1 MFMFCFLLLNNSGE
15 KGKDQPKDEAA
26 AGSCA
31 GLQQG
36 NRKAHMVAIPK
47 LAVT

>member
-1 MFMFCFLLLNNSGE
+1 LNNSGE
-15 KGKDQPKDEAA
+15 KGKDQPKNEAS

-36 NRKAHMVAIPK
+36 SRKALIVDIHSLGGHIE
-47 LAVT
+47 

>member
-1 MFMFCFLLLNNSGE
+1 MFQFCCLLFKNSGE
-15 KGKDQPKDEAA
+15 KRKDQPKDEAA

-36 NRKAHMVAIPK
+36 NIKAHMIATPK